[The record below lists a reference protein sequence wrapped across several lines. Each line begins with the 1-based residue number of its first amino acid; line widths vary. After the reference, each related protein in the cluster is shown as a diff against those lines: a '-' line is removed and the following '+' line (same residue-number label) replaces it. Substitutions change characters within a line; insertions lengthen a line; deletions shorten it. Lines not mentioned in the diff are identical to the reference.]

1 MRDAAN
7 GLREVTAMEL
17 TVIVFMLVLFALVG
31 LAVKMYDLKRKR
43 DGEAVA
49 AQARVSDA
57 LLMDPT
63 LGTLPLTP
71 TARVPLWK
79 GSPLI
84 VDIRGAVPRSEL
96 RDAAL
101 ALARREVARDRSDF
115 LIEDHIAVKRAA

>member
-1 MRDAAN
+1 MHPKGR
-7 GLREVTAMEL
+7 REVTAMEL
-17 TVIVFMLVLFALVG
+17 TVIVFMLVLFTLLGLV
-31 LAVKMYDLKRKR
+31 VKMYDLKRKR

-57 LLMDPT
+57 LLMDPM
-63 LGTLPLTP
+63 LGNLPLIP

-115 LIEDHIAVKRAA
+115 QIEDHIAVKRAA